1 MRLSEP
7 KHKVADQWTLAPLNQ
22 TDPGPPARRMLPPQ
36 FVTERLGRSPRF
48 LVPAAI
54 TEVPMEHR
62 GVEYAVVQT
71 LFPTIWRWSVK
82 RDHKEKVGTS
92 FSRED
97 AIRHAE
103 KFIDQLIKDR
113 TQPKE

>member
-1 MRLSEP
+1 
-7 KHKVADQWTLAPLNQ
+7 
-22 TDPGPPARRMLPPQ
+22 
-36 FVTERLGRSPRF
+36 
-48 LVPAAI
+48 
-54 TEVPMEHR
+54 MEHR

-103 KFIDQLIKDR
+103 MIFPRKNGQG
-113 TQPKE
+113 

>member
-1 MRLSEP
+1 
-7 KHKVADQWTLAPLNQ
+7 
-22 TDPGPPARRMLPPQ
+22 
-36 FVTERLGRSPRF
+36 
-48 LVPAAI
+48 
-54 TEVPMEHR
+54 MEHR
-62 GVEYAVVQT
+62 GVEYAVVRT

-103 KFIDQLIKDR
+103 KYIDQLIKDR
-113 TQPKE
+113 TKPKEPKE

>member
-1 MRLSEP
+1 
-7 KHKVADQWTLAPLNQ
+7 
-22 TDPGPPARRMLPPQ
+22 
-36 FVTERLGRSPRF
+36 
-48 LVPAAI
+48 
-54 TEVPMEHR
+54 MEHR

-113 TQPKE
+113 TQLQRVRPPQSKPNAGPDGARQRCCSP

>member
-1 MRLSEP
+1 
-7 KHKVADQWTLAPLNQ
+7 
-22 TDPGPPARRMLPPQ
+22 
-36 FVTERLGRSPRF
+36 
-48 LVPAAI
+48 
-54 TEVPMEHR
+54 MEHR

-103 KFIDQLIKDR
+103 KFIDQLIEDR